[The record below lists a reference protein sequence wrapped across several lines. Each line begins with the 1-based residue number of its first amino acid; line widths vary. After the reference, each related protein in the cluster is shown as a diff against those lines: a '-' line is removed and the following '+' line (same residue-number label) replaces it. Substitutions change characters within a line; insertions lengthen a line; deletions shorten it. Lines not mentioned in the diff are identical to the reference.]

1 MTTDALLRIGQE
13 SLLLVMILAAGP
25 ALAAFA
31 ASVIVSALQT
41 ATQLQ
46 DITLTFVPKIAAA
59 LTAVI
64 LLGAWMMGELTD
76 FTTALFA
83 QLPSLAQAGG

>member
-1 MTTDALLRIGQE
+1 MTTETLVRIGQE
-13 SLLLVMILAAGP
+13 GLLLVMILAAGP
-25 ALAAFA
+25 ALAAFV

-64 LLGAWMMGELTD
+64 LLGAWMMGELAD

-83 QLPSLAQAGG
+83 RLPSLAQAGG

>member
-1 MTTDALLRIGQE
+1 MTTETLVQIGQE
-13 SLLLVMILAAGP
+13 GLLLVMILAAGP
-25 ALAAFA
+25 ALAAFV

-59 LTAVI
+59 LTAVY
-64 LLGAWMMGELTD
+64 LLRVWMMGELTD
-76 FTTALFA
+76 FTTTLFA
-83 QLPSLAQAGG
+83 RLPSLSQAGG

>member
-1 MTTDALLRIGQE
+1 MTTEALVRIGQE
-13 SLLLVMILAAGP
+13 GLLLVVILAAGP

-41 ATQLQ
+41 ATQLR

-76 FTTALFA
+76 FTTTLFA
-83 QLPSLAQAGG
+83 RLPNLAQAGG